1 MEKVID
7 KIISQQLTDLNRL
20 SVFNQQNTECK
31 KNYTNYR
38 KKKFFKVVY
47 TYFQLI

>member
-20 SVFNQQNTECK
+20 GVFNQQNTECK
-31 KNYTNYR
+31 K
-38 KKKFFKVVY
+38 K
-47 TYFQLI
+47 LH